1 MARQFLVSLAIIG
14 RLLLWLVASTTGSAL
29 FFVEDLGKRPDLPV
43 SVDLIW
49 RKISHQGAGGVSTQV
64 SLFGFFRLGGWTLDE
79 KVGREIG
86 HISDYSLRPKP
97 VEFEVS
103 FGPALYRYAPPSANL
118 EYTAS
123 M

>member
-1 MARQFLVSLAIIG
+1 MTPISPRFG
-14 RLLLWLVASTTGSAL
+14 GFDR
-29 FFVEDLGKRPDLPV
+29 
-43 SVDLIW
+43 
-49 RKISHQGAGGVSTQV
+49 RKISHQRAGGVSTQV

-103 FGPALYRYAPPSANL
+103 FGSALYRYAPPSANL